1 MLCSSI
7 MTNML
12 LLDQTA
18 ETRIRE
24 AMERGE
30 FDNLPGQGQSLSLDD
45 DRRVPESLRAA
56 YRILKNAG
64 YLPPEM
70 EIRREIRNIE
80 QLLIITEDETERRQA
95 RKRLDYLLTTLETAS
110 ERSRNLQIEQHYYK
124 KLIQRLGQKQ
134 E

>member
-1 MLCSSI
+1 
-7 MTNML
+7 ML
-12 LLDQTA
+12 LLDQIA

-30 FDNLPGQGQSLSLDD
+30 FGNLPGQGQPLPLDD
-45 DRRVPESLRAA
+45 DWLVPESLRAA

-64 YLPPEM
+64 YLPPEL

-95 RKRLDYLLTTLETAS
+95 RKRLDYLLAALETAS
-110 ERSRNLQIEQHYYK
+110 GRPGNLEIEQHYYK
-124 KLIQRLGQKQ
+124 KLIQRFEQKQ